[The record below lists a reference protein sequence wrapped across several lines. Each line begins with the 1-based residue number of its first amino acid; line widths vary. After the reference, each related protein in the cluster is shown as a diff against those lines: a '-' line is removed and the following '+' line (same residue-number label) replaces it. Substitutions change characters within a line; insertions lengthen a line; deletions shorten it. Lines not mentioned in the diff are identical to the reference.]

1 MRERKEREMKP
12 MSQQAARQYRELA
25 KDKAKGIR
33 DLYYFVADLK
43 KRPLLFVNAWG
54 DNLEVGI
61 NDPWNHARTETGTTI
76 PYGSTLRDIRE
87 MALEEASW
95 YFGLE
100 RSEICLVSMN
110 GRVLCR

>member
-1 MRERKEREMKP
+1 MRP
-12 MSQQAARQYRELA
+12 MNQQAARQYRELA

-43 KRPLLFVNAWG
+43 RRPLLFVNAWG

-61 NDPWNHARTETGTTI
+61 NDPWNHMHDDTSTTI

-87 MALEEASW
+87 WALEEASW
-95 YFGLE
+95 YFGLD
-100 RSEICLVSMN
+100 RNEICLTSMN
-110 GRVLCR
+110 GKVLCR